1 LAQQQ
6 NKLQNKLSEETPVS
20 DTALV
25 GSIPHAPATTNG
37 SAKTPHRGSIQSV
50 DRALS
55 LLEALA
61 EAGGEAS
68 LTDLSRRTCL
78 NVSTCHHLL
87 STLVNWGYVA
97 KVPGRRSYALGA
109 RVLYLGHACLRQV
122 DLPRRAQVHIDRI
135 NQVTGESV
143 HLAVLQS
150 DSIVTLVKREARHA
164 VRVDTG
170 MVGRSDAPHATASG
184 KAMIAWLPEDQI
196 RRMVPPNAMKRFT
209 DKTIVDFD
217 VLIEE
222 LRHVRRNGVAMDR
235 EEFQPGVI
243 CVGSAIRDHGGAV
256 VGAISASAPA
266 MRVTEEHLALMRQ
279 EVIAAANAL
288 SADLGEPGSMKP
300 LAAKI
305 S

>member
-1 LAQQQ
+1 M
-6 NKLQNKLSEETPVS
+6 S

-25 GSIPHAPATTNG
+25 SIDSDMPPAVTNG

-122 DLPRRAQVHIDRI
+122 DLPRRVQAHIDRI
-135 NQVTGESV
+135 NEVTGESV

-150 DSIVTLVKREARHA
+150 DNVVTVLKRERVMPCESIA
-164 VRVDTG
+164 V
-170 MVGRSDAPHATASG
+170 
-184 KAMIAWLPEDQI
+184 WL
-196 RRMVPPNAMKRFT
+196 A
-209 DKTIVDFD
+209 
-217 VLIEE
+217 
-222 LRHVRRNGVAMDR
+222 VAMHR
-235 EEFQPGVI
+235 MRP
-243 CVGSAIRDHGGAV
+243 RP
-256 VGAISASAPA
+256 AS
-266 MRVTEEHLALMRQ
+266 R
-279 EVIAAANAL
+279 
-288 SADLGEPGSMKP
+288 
-300 LAAKI
+300 
-305 S
+305 

>member
-1 LAQQQ
+1 M
-6 NKLQNKLSEETPVS
+6 S
-20 DTALV
+20 
-25 GSIPHAPATTNG
+25 NG
-37 SAKTPHRGSIQSV
+37 SVKSPHRGSIQSV

-135 NQVTGESV
+135 NTVTGETV

-150 DSIVTLVKREARHA
+150 DNIVTLVKREARHA

-170 MVGRSDAPHATASG
+170 MVGRSDAPHATATG

-196 RRMVPPNAMKRFT
+196 RRMIAADDMKRFT
-209 DKTIVDFD
+209 DKTIVDFGAL
-217 VLIEE
+217 VEE
-222 LRHVRRNGVAMDR
+222 LRLVRRNGFAMDR
-235 EEFQPGVI
+235 EEFQPGVV
-243 CVGSAIRDHGGAV
+243 CVGSAIRDHVGAV
-256 VGAISASAPA
+256 VGAIIASAPA
-266 MRVTEEHLALMRQ
+266 MRATEDHLALMRQ
-279 EVIAAANAL
+279 EVIAATNAL
-288 SADLGEPGSMKP
+288 SAELGEPGSMKP
-300 LAAKI
+300 NAAKA

>member
-1 LAQQQ
+1 MSDTIAVATPALAP
-6 NKLQNKLSEETPVS
+6 PVS
-20 DTALV
+20 
-25 GSIPHAPATTNG
+25 AP

-61 EAGGEAS
+61 EAGGEAALS
-68 LTDLSRRTCL
+68 DLSRRTSL
-78 NVSTCHHLL
+78 HVSTCHHLL
-87 STLVNWGYVA
+87 STLLNWGYVA

-122 DLPRRAQVHIDRI
+122 DLPRRAQPYIDRI
-135 NQVTGESV
+135 NAVTGETV

-150 DSIVTLVKREARHA
+150 DNIVTLAKREARHA

-170 MVGRSDAPHATASG
+170 MVGRSDAPHATATG

-196 RRMVPPNAMKRFT
+196 KRVLSAHDMKRFT
-209 DKTIVDFD
+209 ERTIVDYAT
-217 VLIEE
+217 LIEE
-222 LRHVRRNGVAMDR
+222 LRHVRRNGFATDR

-243 CVGSAIRDHGGAV
+243 CVGSAIRDHAGAV

-266 MRVTEEHLALMRQ
+266 MRATDEHLALMRQ
-279 EVIAAANAL
+279 EVVGATNAL
-288 SADLGEPGSMKP
+288 SAELGEPGSLKP
-300 LAAKI
+300 LSA

>member
-1 LAQQQ
+1 M
-6 NKLQNKLSEETPVS
+6 S
-20 DTALV
+20 DTAV
-25 GSIPHAPATTNG
+25 TPIPLAPVSTNG
-37 SAKTPHRGSIQSV
+37 SAKASNGSVKSPHRGSIQSV

-68 LTDLSRRTCL
+68 LTDLSRRTHL

-135 NQVTGESV
+135 NQATGESV
-143 HLAVLQS
+143 HLAVLQA
-150 DSIVTLVKREARHA
+150 DNIVTLVKREARHA
-164 VRVDTG
+164 VRVDSG
-170 MVGRSDAPHATASG
+170 MIGRSDAPHATATG

-196 RRMVPPNAMKRFT
+196 RRMLPAEGLKRFT
-209 DKTIVDFD
+209 EKTILDFD
-217 VLIEE
+217 ALIDE
-222 LRHVRRNGVAMDR
+222 LRHVRRNGFAIDR

-243 CVGSAIRDHGGAV
+243 CIGSAIRDHAGAV

-266 MRVTEEHLALMRQ
+266 MRATEAHLALMQQ
-279 EVIAAANAL
+279 EVIEATNAL
-288 SADLGEPGSMKP
+288 SAELGEPGSMKP
-300 LAAKI
+300 IVANA
-305 S
+305 

>member
-1 LAQQQ
+1 VKSP
-6 NKLQNKLSEETPVS
+6 N
-20 DTALV
+20 
-25 GSIPHAPATTNG
+25 
-37 SAKTPHRGSIQSV
+37 RGSIQSV

-68 LTDLSRRTCL
+68 LTDLSRRTHL

-122 DLPRRAQVHIDRI
+122 DLPRRSQVHIDRI

-143 HLAVLQS
+143 HLAVLQA
-150 DSIVTLVKREARHA
+150 DNIITLVKREARHP

-170 MVGRSDAPHATASG
+170 MLGRSDAPHATATG

-196 RRMVPPNAMKRFT
+196 RRMLPADGLKRFT
-209 DKTIVDFD
+209 EKTILDFD
-217 VLIEE
+217 ALIDE
-222 LRHVRRNGVAMDR
+222 LRHVRRNGFAIDR
-235 EEFQPGVI
+235 EEFQPGVVCI
-243 CVGSAIRDHGGAV
+243 GSAIRDHAGAV

-266 MRVTEEHLALMRQ
+266 MRATEAHLALMQQ
-279 EVIAAANAL
+279 EVIGATNAL
-288 SADLGEPGSMKP
+288 SAELGEPGAMKP
-300 LAAKI
+300 IVANA
-305 S
+305 

>member
-1 LAQQQ
+1 M
-6 NKLQNKLSEETPVS
+6 S
-20 DTALV
+20 DTAAV
-25 GSIPHAPATTNG
+25 STIPLAPAVSNG
-37 SAKTPHRGSIQSV
+37 SVKSPHRGSIQSV

-122 DLPRRAQVHIDRI
+122 DLPRKAQVHIDRI
-135 NQVTGESV
+135 NSITGESV

-150 DSIVTLVKREARHA
+150 DNIVTVVKREARHA

-170 MVGRSDAPHATASG
+170 MVGRSDAPHATATG

-196 RRMVPPNAMKRFT
+196 RRMIVADDLKRFT
-209 DKTIVDFD
+209 DKTIVDFGT
-217 VLIEE
+217 LIEE
-222 LRHVRRNGVAMDR
+222 LRHVRRNGFAMDR
-235 EEFQPGVI
+235 EEFQPGVV
-243 CVGSAIRDHGGAV
+243 CVGSAIRDHAGAV

-266 MRVTEEHLALMRQ
+266 MRATEEHLSLMRQ

-288 SADLGEPGSMKP
+288 SAELGEPGSMKP
-300 LAAKI
+300 NAAKA

>member
-1 LAQQQ
+1 
-6 NKLQNKLSEETPVS
+6 VS
-20 DTALV
+20 DTIV
-25 GSIPHAPATTNG
+25 SPIPLAPAASNG
-37 SAKTPHRGSIQSV
+37 SVKSPHRGSIQSV

-68 LTDLSRRTCL
+68 LTDLSRRTQL

-122 DLPRRAQVHIDRI
+122 DLPRRAQAHIDHI
-135 NQVTGESV
+135 NNITGESV
-143 HLAVLQS
+143 HLAVLQA
-150 DSIVTLVKREARHA
+150 DNIVTLVKREARHA

-170 MVGRSDAPHATASG
+170 VLGRSDAPHATATG

-196 RRMVPPNAMKRFT
+196 RRMVSPDNMKRFT
-209 DKTIVDFD
+209 DKTIIDFPT
-217 VLIEE
+217 LIED
-222 LRHVRRNGVAMDR
+222 LRHVRRNGFALDR
-235 EEFQPGVI
+235 EEFQPGVV
-243 CVGSAIRDHGGAV
+243 CVGSAIRDHAGAV

-266 MRVTEEHLALMRQ
+266 MRATDEHLALMRR
-279 EVIAAANAL
+279 EVIAATNAL
-288 SADLGEPGSMKP
+288 SAELGEPGSLKP
-300 LAAKI
+300 IAATA
-305 S
+305 

>member
-1 LAQQQ
+1 M
-6 NKLQNKLSEETPVS
+6 S
-20 DTALV
+20 DTAFV
-25 GSIPHAPATTNG
+25 GSIPHAPAVTNG

-109 RVLYLGHACLRQV
+109 RVLYLSHACLRQV
-122 DLPRRAQVHIDRI
+122 DLPRRAQAHIDRI
-135 NQVTGESV
+135 NEVTGESV

-150 DSIVTLVKREARHA
+150 ESIVTVVKREARHA

-217 VLIEE
+217 ALIEE
-222 LRHVRRNGVAMDR
+222 LRHVRRNGFAMDR

-256 VGAISASAPA
+256 VGAISASAPS
-266 MRVTEEHLALMRQ
+266 MRVTEEHLSLMRQ
-279 EVIAAANAL
+279 EVIAAANSL
-288 SADLGEPGSMKP
+288 SADLGEPGSLKP

>member
-1 LAQQQ
+1 M
-6 NKLQNKLSEETPVS
+6 S
-20 DTALV
+20 DTALAS
-25 GSIPHAPATTNG
+25 SIPHAPAASNG
-37 SAKTPHRGSIQSV
+37 SAKSPHRGSIQSV

-68 LTDLSRRTCL
+68 LTDLSRRTSL

-122 DLPRRAQVHIDRI
+122 DLPKRAQVHIDRI
-135 NQVTGESV
+135 NEVTGESV

-150 DSIVTLVKREARHA
+150 DNIVTVVKREARHA

-170 MVGRSDAPHATASG
+170 MVGRSDAPHATATG

-196 RRMVPPNAMKRFT
+196 RRMVPLRDMKRFT
-209 DKTIVDFD
+209 DKTISDFD
-217 VLIEE
+217 ALIEE
-222 LRHVRRNGVAMDR
+222 LRHVRRNGYAMDR

-243 CVGSAIRDHGGAV
+243 CVGAAIRDHGGAV

-266 MRVTEEHLALMRQ
+266 MRVTDEHLALMRQ

-300 LAAKI
+300 PAAKM

>member
-1 LAQQQ
+1 M
-6 NKLQNKLSEETPVS
+6 S
-20 DTALV
+20 DTAAV
-25 GSIPHAPATTNG
+25 STIPLAPAVSNG
-37 SAKTPHRGSIQSV
+37 SVKTPHRGSIQSV

-122 DLPRRAQVHIDRI
+122 DLPRKAQVHIDRI
-135 NQVTGESV
+135 NHITGETV
-143 HLAVLQS
+143 HLAVLQA
-150 DSIVTLVKREARHA
+150 DTIVTLVKREARHA

-170 MVGRSDAPHATASG
+170 MVGRSDAPHATATG
-184 KAMIAWLPEDQI
+184 KAMIAWLPEDQM
-196 RRMVPPNAMKRFT
+196 RRMLQPHGMKKFT
-209 DKTIVDFD
+209 DNTIVDFD

-222 LRHVRRNGVAMDR
+222 LRHVRRNGVAIDR

-243 CVGSAIRDHGGAV
+243 CVGSAIRDHSGAV

-266 MRVTEEHLALMRQ
+266 MRATDEHLALMRQ
-279 EVIAAANAL
+279 EVIAATNAL
-288 SADLGEPGSMKP
+288 SAELGEPGAMKP
-300 LAAKI
+300 NLKNEPAAKA

>member
-1 LAQQQ
+1 M
-6 NKLQNKLSEETPVS
+6 S
-20 DTALV
+20 DTVTVSTSPL
-25 GSIPHAPATTNG
+25 APAVSEP

-68 LTDLSRRTCL
+68 LTDLSRRTAL

-87 STLVNWGYVA
+87 STLLNWGYVA

-122 DLPRRAQVHIDRI
+122 DLPRRAQPHIERI
-135 NQVTGESV
+135 NMVTGETV

-150 DSIVTLVKREARHA
+150 DNIVTLAKREARHA

-170 MVGRSDAPHATASG
+170 MVGRSDAPHATATG
-184 KAMIAWLPEDQI
+184 KAMIAWLPDDQI
-196 RRMVPPNAMKRFT
+196 RRMLVAHDMKRFT
-209 DKTIVDFD
+209 ERTIVDYG

-222 LRHVRRNGVAMDR
+222 LRHVRRNGFAMDC

-243 CVGSAIRDHGGAV
+243 CIGSAIRDHAGAV
-256 VGAISASAPA
+256 VGAISASTPA
-266 MRVTEEHLALMRQ
+266 MRATDEHLALMRQ
-279 EVIAAANAL
+279 EVIAATNAL
-288 SADLGEPGSMKP
+288 SAELGEPGSLKP
-300 LAAKI
+300 HAAAA

>member
-1 LAQQQ
+1 
-6 NKLQNKLSEETPVS
+6 VS
-20 DTALV
+20 DTAV
-25 GSIPHAPATTNG
+25 TPIPLAPVSTNG
-37 SAKTPHRGSIQSV
+37 SAKASNGSVKSPHRGSIQSV

-68 LTDLSRRTCL
+68 LTDLSRRTHL

-122 DLPRRAQVHIDRI
+122 DLPRRAQAHIDRI
-135 NQVTGESV
+135 NQATGESV
-143 HLAVLQS
+143 HLAVLQA
-150 DSIVTLVKREARHA
+150 DNIVTLVKREARHA
-164 VRVDTG
+164 VRVDSG
-170 MVGRSDAPHATASG
+170 MIGRSDAPHATATG

-196 RRMVPPNAMKRFT
+196 RRMLPAEGLKRFT
-209 DKTIVDFD
+209 EKTILDFD
-217 VLIEE
+217 ALIDE
-222 LRHVRRNGVAMDR
+222 LRHVRRNGFAIDR

-243 CVGSAIRDHGGAV
+243 CIGSAIRDHAGAV

-266 MRVTEEHLALMRQ
+266 MRATEAHLALMQQ
-279 EVIAAANAL
+279 EVIEATNAL
-288 SADLGEPGSMKP
+288 SAELGEPGSMKP
-300 LAAKI
+300 IVANA
-305 S
+305 

>member
-1 LAQQQ
+1 
-6 NKLQNKLSEETPVS
+6 VS
-20 DTALV
+20 DTAV
-25 GSIPHAPATTNG
+25 TPIPLASVAANGRAKASNG
-37 SAKTPHRGSIQSV
+37 SVKSPHRGSIQSV

-68 LTDLSRRTCL
+68 LTDLSRRTHL

-122 DLPRRAQVHIDRI
+122 DLPRRSQIYIDRI
-135 NQVTGESV
+135 NQATGESV
-143 HLAVLQS
+143 HLAVLQA
-150 DSIVTLVKREARHA
+150 DTIITLVKREARHA
-164 VRVDTG
+164 VRVDSG
-170 MVGRSDAPHATASG
+170 MIGRSDAPHATATG

-196 RRMVPPNAMKRFT
+196 RRMLPTDLKRFT
-209 DKTIVDFD
+209 DNTIVDFD

-222 LRHVRRNGVAMDR
+222 LRHVRRNGVAIDR

-243 CVGSAIRDHGGAV
+243 CIGSAIRDHAGAV

-266 MRVTEEHLALMRQ
+266 MRATEDHLALMRR
-279 EVIAAANAL
+279 EVIAATNAL
-288 SADLGEPGSMKP
+288 SAELGEPGSMKP
-300 LAAKI
+300 IVSNA
-305 S
+305 